1 MRQERIAIVGG
12 SGYVGSAIASRL
24 AQGFK
29 TLIVDQRPPS
39 VDAKIEFRQCDI
51 RDPDSV
57 RKCLEDTDLVI
68 HTAIVQIPE
77 INSEKKRGYEVNVE
91 GTQNVCEA
99 VEINPTTRGLIL
111 AGTWHTIGERA
122 INGMIDEGFGY
133 RPDKVEERARLYA
146 ISKILQESITRYFD
160 EVSSKIF
167 GIIRLGTVLGER
179 MPTKTVAST
188 FIENALG
195 GKPITPYQHSMY
207 RPMLY
212 VDINDVTRAF
222 DSFARLMLDE
232 KLAKG
237 GSSLHH
243 VANVVYPEPITIREL
258 AMVVRSE
265 IISQTAGK
273 VTPTIEI
280 VDNKVPRLFGPRDKS
295 KFEVDVTKAKSLL
308 GLRELISPQ
317 ESVRRIIAHRL
328 GNRRNL
334 S

>member
-1 MRQERIAIVGG
+1 M
-12 SGYVGSAIASRL
+12 
-24 AQGFK
+24 
-29 TLIVDQRPPS
+29 
-39 VDAKIEFRQCDI
+39 
-51 RDPDSV
+51 
-57 RKCLEDTDLVI
+57 
-68 HTAIVQIPE
+68 
-77 INSEKKRGYEVNVE
+77 
-91 GTQNVCEA
+91 
-99 VEINPTTRGLIL
+99 
-111 AGTWHTIGERA
+111 
-122 INGMIDEGFGY
+122 
-133 RPDKVEERARLYA
+133 YA